1 MEENRV
7 LIGAL
12 IFIGLVVGSNFV
24 MYAIAR
30 GAARPGGKGMLE
42 TMIKSL
48 NANQTKKTDDMDEL
62 RRTLQ
67 ELNKGRDDTTG
78 DSEKE

>member
-1 MEENRV
+1 MEENKA

-30 GAARPGGKGMLE
+30 GATRSGGTGFLE
-42 TMIKSL
+42 TITKAL
-48 NANQTKKTDDMDEL
+48 NADQSKKQDDMAEL
-62 RRTLQ
+62 RQTLQ
-67 ELNKGRDDTTG
+67 KMNG
-78 DSEKE
+78 DKDKPNEDPE

>member
-1 MEENRV
+1 MEENKA

-30 GAARPGGKGMLE
+30 GATRPGGTGFLE
-42 TMIKSL
+42 TVAKAL
-48 NANQTKKTDDMDEL
+48 NANQTKKQDDMAEL
-62 RRTLQ
+62 RHTLQ
-67 ELNKGRDDTTG
+67 KMNEGKDKADE
-78 DSEKE
+78 DSE

>member
-1 MEENRV
+1 MEENKV

-30 GAARPGGKGMLE
+30 GAARPGGGGFLE
-42 TMIKSL
+42 TIARSL
-48 NANQTKKTDDMDEL
+48 SANPSKKKDDMEEL
-62 RRTLQ
+62 RRSVR
-67 ELNKGRDDTTG
+67 ELTKNGDDVDG
-78 DSEKE
+78 KPE

>member
-1 MEENRV
+1 MEENKI

-12 IFIGLVVGSNFV
+12 IFIGMVVGANFI

-30 GAARPGGKGMLE
+30 GATRTGGKGILE
-42 TMIKSL
+42 TMVKSL
-48 NANQTKKTDDMDEL
+48 NANQKKKNDDMDEL

-67 ELNKGRDDTTG
+67 ELNEGKKKTDG
-78 DSEKE
+78 DSE

>member
-48 NANQTKKTDDMDEL
+48 NANQTKKSDDMDEL
-62 RRTLQ
+62 RRTLE
-67 ELNKGRDDTTG
+67 ELNTGRDDATG
-78 DSEKE
+78 DSEKG